1 MRAKSVI
8 AVLRVAHYVKHSL
21 PGSILRIRKVRP
33 MTRLLV
39 PDRLPAAPLRT
50 VRPVMLRDVYA
61 NPEKELVRLRRQGLV
76 TRIAPGTYTVK
87 PDTVAPEA
95 GWRPPFE
102 HAAMAYATAQYGDR
116 VPVLYGIG
124 AARFHHAIP
133 RAIAVTVIAVP
144 EQHRPVTLTDGGK
157 VIFTTTDVDALE
169 ARLERVPIGAFLV
182 TTPEQTLIDLVARP
196 AVGGMPEEAHAAAR
210 ALAATVDRDR
220 VDELLTVRPRTVQE
234 GAAKLLHDVA
244 GHR

>member
-1 MRAKSVI
+1 MAR
-8 AVLRVAHYVKHSL
+8 H
-21 PGSILRIRKVRP
+21 
-33 MTRLLV
+33 LV
-39 PDRLPAAPLRT
+39 PKRLPAAPLRT
-50 VRPVMLRDVYA
+50 VRPLMLRDVYT

-76 TRIAPGTYTVK
+76 VRIAPGTYTVK
-87 PDTVAPEA
+87 PDTVAPEDN
-95 GWRPPFE
+95 WRPPFE

-133 RAIAVTVIAVP
+133 RAIAVAVVAVP

-157 VIFTTTDVDALE
+157 VVFTTTDVDALD

-196 AVGGMPEEAHAAAR
+196 QLGGMPGEAGAAAR
-210 ALAATVDRDR
+210 ALATTTDRDR
-220 VDELLTVRPRTVQE
+220 VIELLTNRPGTVQRRVRT
-234 GAAKLLHDVA
+234 LLGDVA
-244 GHR
+244 S